1 MHHSQRSRP
10 LSRKRFFRSVV
21 VASVVFSAFFFVFL
35 PSPAAA
41 ADAALAGP
49 APLTALPAPMLSW
62 PLAPIPDDKQLLQ
75 SEGPVYAFRSA
86 VGIVE
91 GAAAPS
97 TVDDDGGARAWTGL
111 MGSDG
116 GGGGSREEE
125 EGEGGARRNK
135 GMSIEKMKKKKKKE
149 TKRAGMGVGMG
160 VCSSGSSSG
169 QRGSKVYAPMAHDE

>member
-35 PSPAAA
+35 PSPAA
-41 ADAALAGP
+41 GCRRGV
-49 APLTALPAPMLSW
+49 SGVN
-62 PLAPIPDDKQLLQ
+62 DKQLLQ